1 VANPA
6 EVPCEPKTFVVQTP
20 KLLKLSAG
28 QFRPLAKENRYP
40 LVASDP
46 LHEEVTVVKRR

>member
-6 EVPCEPKTFVVQTP
+6 EVACEPKTFVVQTP
-20 KLLKLSAG
+20 KLLKLSAS
-28 QFRPLAKENRYP
+28 QFRPLAKEDRDP